1 MKKILALLMALC
13 LVCLCGA
20 ALAEV
25 KTADGSPLVL
35 DGFTLNVD
43 SGAAYQLNEKAAE
56 QLYVT
61 VYPYLSSG
69 DQATNFNVVWTGT
82 TGSITVE
89 DVRAEV
95 PGLKEEMKKG
105 FESYGFT
112 LDSIE
117 YADPVDNTLSGESC
131 VSLDS
136 QMKLSMNGQSVNI
149 IQRQYYVG
157 SKGYIF
163 TVSAG
168 DTETLEFFFFFSF
181 SRNFL
186 SSLIGIGFEYL
197 YPWR

>member
-56 QLYVT
+56 QVYVT

-95 PGLKEEMKKG
+95 PGLKEEMKK
-105 FESYGFT
+105 YW
-112 LDSIE
+112 
-117 YADPVDNTLSGESC
+117 
-131 VSLDS
+131 
-136 QMKLSMNGQSVNI
+136 K
-149 IQRQYYVG
+149 
-157 SKGYIF
+157 
-163 TVSAG
+163 
-168 DTETLEFFFFFSF
+168 
-181 SRNFL
+181 
-186 SSLIGIGFEYL
+186 
-197 YPWR
+197 

>member
-136 QMKLSMNGQSVNI
+136 QMKLNMNGQSVNI

-168 DTETLEFFFFFSF
+168 DTETLEGAATRLNSI
-181 SRNFL
+181 L
-186 SSLIGIGFEYL
+186 A
-197 YPWR
+197 WD

>member
-1 MKKILALLMALC
+1 M
-13 LVCLCGA
+13 
-20 ALAEV
+20 
-25 KTADGSPLVL
+25 
-35 DGFTLNVD
+35 
-43 SGAAYQLNEKAAE
+43 
-56 QLYVT
+56 
-61 VYPYLSSG
+61 
-69 DQATNFNVVWTGT
+69 
-82 TGSITVE
+82 
-89 DVRAEV
+89 
-95 PGLKEEMKKG
+95 KEEIKKG

-168 DTETLEFFFFFSF
+168 DTETLEGAATRLNSI
-181 SRNFL
+181 L
-186 SSLIGIGFEYL
+186 A
-197 YPWR
+197 WD

>member
-1 MKKILALLMALC
+1 MKKIIALLMALC

-25 KTADGSPLVL
+25 KTADGNPLVL

-43 SGAAYQLNEKAAE
+43 AGAAYQLNDKAAE
-56 QLYVT
+56 QVYVT

-69 DQATNFNVVWTGT
+69 DQATNFNAVWTGT

-89 DVRAEV
+89 EVRAEV
-95 PGLKEEMKKG
+95 PGLKEEMAKG

-117 YADPVDNTLSGESC
+117 YADPVDNTLGGESC

-136 QMKLSMNGQSVNI
+136 QMKLSMNDQSLNI

-163 TVSAG
+163 TISAG
-168 DTETLEFFFFFSF
+168 DAETLEGAAT
-181 SRNFL
+181 RLNAIL
-186 SSLIGIGFEYL
+186 S
-197 YPWR
+197 WN